1 MITGRVPV
9 IRKITCATENQIWL
23 FLFIIWLMFYVQ
35 SCSIDKRFDILEKQ
49 MALEHRIT
57 ELEAS
62 LETSRKTTNK
72 LSKVI
77 KAIEKVRE
85 DKGAKR

>member
-1 MITGRVPV
+1 
-9 IRKITCATENQIWL
+9 
-23 FLFIIWLMFYVQ
+23 MFYVQ